1 MIAMHSEALVKLALG
16 NLKCSQKELATH
28 LDVSPAQITK
38 WKKGEHMSLTM
49 QDRLKK
55 LADIGELNP
64 AFVLWSGSKENSLKW
79 KKLIHYLAE
88 LAHDGAET
96 GYYTRPLE
104 DEEGTLCWS
113 TFHTLQEMGVSIP
126 KTFPKELDVDYNNLE
141 DGELQEL
148 LENPYSSVI
157 YEIYAS
163 LNSVYGFYAA
173 YIYDLIHDDHLDL
186 FDPPGCDIEA
196 CLLSLSACKIEV
208 DNDIA
213 PNFRKFRHQTLS
225 DYAKWINVVK
235 EKAFRAGV
243 PLKAELLEMVYKS
256 TDELDHE
263 AEAESLGINSSR
275 LHPDIYMNELLVGMR
290 IIHQVLP
297 AIMKKLEIDEEFEL
311 DPTDF
316 SIR

>member
-1 MIAMHSEALVKLALG
+1 MDSEALVKLALG
-16 NLKCSQKELATH
+16 NLKCSQKELAAR

-55 LADIGELNP
+55 LADIDELDP
-64 AFVLWSGSKENSLKW
+64 TFVLWSGSKENSLKW
-79 KKLIHYLAE
+79 KKLIHHLAE
-88 LAHDGAET
+88 LAHEGAET

-104 DEEGTLCWS
+104 DEDGTLCWS

-126 KTFPKELDVDYNNLE
+126 KTFPKELDIDYDNIE
-141 DGELQEL
+141 DEELQEL
-148 LENPYSSVI
+148 FETPYSSLI
-157 YEIYAS
+157 YDIYTS

-173 YIYDLIHDDHLDL
+173 YISDLIYDDHLDL

-196 CLLSLSACKIEV
+196 CLLSLAACKIEV
-208 DNDIA
+208 DDNIA
-213 PNFRKFRHQTLS
+213 ENFKKFRYQTLT
-225 DYAKWINVVK
+225 DYEKWINIVK

-243 PLKAELLEMVYKS
+243 PLKAELLEVVYK
-256 TDELDHE
+256 TPDELNHE

-297 AIMKKLEIDEEFEL
+297 AIMKKLKIDEDFEL
-311 DPTDF
+311 DPSDF
-316 SIR
+316 SAR

>member
-1 MIAMHSEALVKLALG
+1 MDSEALVKLALG
-16 NLKCSQKELATH
+16 NLKCSQKDLASR
-28 LDVSPAQITK
+28 LDISPAQITK

-55 LADIGELNP
+55 LADIDELDP

-88 LAHDGAET
+88 LAHEGAET

-104 DEEGTLCWS
+104 DEEETLCWS
-113 TFHTLQEMGVSIP
+113 TFHTLQQMGVSIP
-126 KTFPKELDVDYNNLE
+126 KIFPKELDIDYNNLE
-141 DGELQEL
+141 DEELQAL
-148 LENPYSSVI
+148 LETPYSSLI
-157 YEIYAS
+157 YGIYTS

-173 YIYDLIHDDHLDL
+173 YINDLIYDDHLDL
-186 FDPPGCDIEA
+186 FDPTGCEIEA
-196 CLLSLSACKIEV
+196 CLLSLAACKIEV
-208 DNDIA
+208 DDGIA
-213 PNFRKFRHQTLS
+213 PNFKNFRHQILS
-225 DYAKWINVVK
+225 DYGKWINIVK

-263 AEAESLGINSSR
+263 AEAESLGVNSSR

-290 IIHQVLP
+290 VIHQVLP
-297 AIMKKLEIDEEFEL
+297 AIMKKLEIDKEFEL
-311 DPTDF
+311 DPSDF
-316 SIR
+316 RVR